1 MQLDVKDSI
10 QLIMDYKKAYAD
22 TYEKIPIESLLQKER
37 AKRQPGRVKPVDEQ
51 IVSISNL
58 TALGRECAA

>member
-1 MQLDVKDSI
+1 MDRMQLDVKDSI

-37 AKRQPGRVKPVDEQ
+37 ANKKQGRVKPID
-51 IVSISNL
+51 S
-58 TALGRECAA
+58 